1 MRLRAPSVDVSAD
14 NPFQNDKLG
23 RKPAVE
29 ALTHILKSST
39 EPLVISVNAPWGYG
53 KSTFLRM
60 LEAHLAANEL
70 KIISFNAWESDYI
83 DDPFVALLGDTEEQ
97 LSALKSHRNRSI
109 QTKIDKAKKYGG
121 KIIRAAIPAA
131 VRIGTAGVVNLDQL
145 TEAAI
150 ADAAEKFTQDQIDS
164 YTEAKR
170 SVVSFRKELNDIAQS
185 LYGDDSKLPLV
196 FIIDELDRCRPTHAV
211 RLLEIVKHFFSID
224 RIAFVIALDPE
235 QLGHS
240 VRTLYGQEM
249 DVDGYLKRFFDL
261 ELNLPTPGTEDFLN
275 AQFSRFGLD
284 EFFAAR
290 MQHNETR
297 YDKDRLESMFKHLFS
312 ALDFSFR
319 ERERAFSLLSLAIR
333 ATPQNHYLH
342 PLMLGCLIILK
353 IKNSELYKGFIA
365 GRSTADAVMNYF
377 SKQPEGSEFSQS
389 NYGYV
394 LEAEL
399 IGAQTPLHE
408 QDDLYSKFLQQ
419 SQDESLT
426 PDARHRAEII
436 SHVAREKRFNR
447 LYSNVRSV
455 ASKIDLV
462 AGEG

>member
-1 MRLRAPSVDVSAD
+1 
-14 NPFQNDKLG
+14 
-23 RKPAVE
+23 
-29 ALTHILKSST
+29 
-39 EPLVISVNAPWGYG
+39 
-53 KSTFLRM
+53 
-60 LEAHLAANEL
+60 
-70 KIISFNAWESDYI
+70 
-83 DDPFVALLGDTEEQ
+83 
-97 LSALKSHRNRSI
+97 
-109 QTKIDKAKKYGG
+109 
-121 KIIRAAIPAA
+121 
-131 VRIGTAGVVNLDQL
+131 L

-170 SVVSFRKELNDIAQS
+170 SIVSFRKELNDIAQS

-297 YDKDRLESMFKHLFS
+297 YDKERLESMFKHLFI

-353 IKNSELYKGFIA
+353 IKSSELYRGFIA
-365 GRSTADAVMNYF
+365 GRSTADAVMKYF
-377 SKQPEGSEFSQS
+377 SKQPEGKEFAQS

-426 PDARHRAEII
+426 PDARYRAEII

>member
-1 MRLRAPSVDVSAD
+1 MRLRAPLVDVSAE
-14 NPFQNDKLG
+14 NPFQDDKLG

-29 ALTHILKSST
+29 ALTNILKSST

-60 LEAHLAANEL
+60 LQAHLAAHQI
-70 KIISFNAWESDYI
+70 KAVSFNAWESDYI

-97 LSALKSHRNRSI
+97 LRVLKSHGNRSI
-109 QTKIDKAKKYGG
+109 QTKIEKAKKYGG

-131 VRIGTAGVVNLDQL
+131 VRIGTAGVINLDEL

-164 YTEAKR
+164 YGEAKK
-170 SVVSFRKELNDIAQS
+170 SIVSFRKELNGIAQS

-211 RLLEIVKHFFSID
+211 RLLEIVKHFFSIE

-240 VRTLYGQEM
+240 VRTLYGQKM

-261 ELNLPTPGTEDFLN
+261 ELNLPNPSTEEFLN

-284 EFFAAR
+284 EFFAGR

-297 YDKDRLESMFKHLFS
+297 YDKDRLESMFKHLFG

-353 IKNSELYKGFIA
+353 IKNSELYKGFIS
-365 GRSTADAVMNYF
+365 GRAATDAVVKYF
-377 SKQPEGSEFSQS
+377 SKEREGREFVHS

-408 QDDLYSKFLQQ
+408 HNDLYSKFLHQ

-426 PDARHRAEII
+426 PDARDRAEII
-436 SHVAREKRFNR
+436 SHVMREKRFNR

-462 AGEG
+462 GGEG

>member
-1 MRLRAPSVDVSAD
+1 MRLRAPLVDVPAD

-23 RKPAVE
+23 REPAVE
-29 ALTHILKSST
+29 ALTNILKSST

-60 LEAHLAANEL
+60 LEAHLAKNNL
-70 KIISFNAWESDYI
+70 KVISFNAWESDYI
-83 DDPFVALLGDTEEQ
+83 DDPFVALLGDTEAQ
-97 LSALKSHRNRSI
+97 LSALRSHRNRSI
-109 QTKIDKAKKYGG
+109 QTKIDKAKIYGG
-121 KIIRAAIPAA
+121 KIIKAAIPAA
-131 VRIGTAGVVNLDQL
+131 VRIGTAGIINLDQL

-164 YTEAKR
+164 YTEAKK

-240 VRTLYGQEM
+240 VRTLYGQGM

-261 ELNLPTPGTEDFLN
+261 ELNLPIPSTEEFLN

-290 MQHNETR
+290 MHHNETK
-297 YDKDRLESMFKHLFS
+297 YDQDRLKSMFKHLFKS
-312 ALDFSFR
+312 LDFSFR

-333 ATPQNHYLH
+333 ATPQNHHLH

-353 IKNSELYKGFIA
+353 IKNSVLYKGFIA
-365 GRSTADAVMNYF
+365 GRSTADAVMEYF
-377 SKQPEGSEFSQS
+377 SKHSEGREFAQS

-426 PDARHRAEII
+426 PDARHRAKII
-436 SHVAREKRFNR
+436 SHVTQEKMFNH

>member
-1 MRLRAPSVDVSAD
+1 
-14 NPFQNDKLG
+14 
-23 RKPAVE
+23 
-29 ALTHILKSST
+29 
-39 EPLVISVNAPWGYG
+39 
-53 KSTFLRM
+53 
-60 LEAHLAANEL
+60 
-70 KIISFNAWESDYI
+70 
-83 DDPFVALLGDTEEQ
+83 
-97 LSALKSHRNRSI
+97 RNRSI
-109 QTKIDKAKKYGG
+109 QSKIDKAKKYGG

-145 TEAAI
+145 TESAL

-185 LYGDDSKLPLV
+185 LYGDDSRLPLV

-261 ELNLPTPGTEDFLN
+261 ELNLPIPGSDEFLN
-275 AQFSRFGLD
+275 AQFSRFGLE
-284 EFFAAR
+284 EFFSER

-319 ERERAFSLLSLAIR
+319 ERERAFSLLGLAIR
-333 ATPQNHYLH
+333 ATPQNH
-342 PLMLGCLIILK
+342 
-353 IKNSELYKGFIA
+353 
-365 GRSTADAVMNYF
+365 
-377 SKQPEGSEFSQS
+377 
-389 NYGYV
+389 
-394 LEAEL
+394 
-399 IGAQTPLHE
+399 
-408 QDDLYSKFLQQ
+408 
-419 SQDESLT
+419 
-426 PDARHRAEII
+426 
-436 SHVAREKRFNR
+436 
-447 LYSNVRSV
+447 
-455 ASKIDLV
+455 
-462 AGEG
+462 